1 MPKLEVLLKDG
12 GIEEFETVPVADDSN
27 QNPAIPKPSNQGTT
41 IIKTAVVLGLGKQV
55 ISSGIGLI
63 GESTGDYALERKVKG
78 IVSGAGI
85 ATGLVA
91 YTIPTM
97 IGIGIKESTDA
108 YVRSRAIT
116 RKQIEA
122 DLNKQR
128 IGKVVSSN
136 SRVGGAK

>member
-12 GIEEFETVPVADDSN
+12 GIEEFETVPVVDDSN
-27 QNPAIPKPSNQGTT
+27 QNPAIPKPSNQGST

-55 ISSGIGLI
+55 INSSVGLI
-63 GESTGDYALERKVKG
+63 GEATGDFALERKVKG
-78 IVSGAGI
+78 GLSAIGLGAAALTAPALTLG
-85 ATGLVA
+85 GLA
-91 YTIPTM
+91 L
-97 IGIGIKESTDA
+97 KESTDA
-108 YVRSRAIT
+108 FVRARAIA

-122 DLNKQR
+122 DLNRQR

>member
-12 GIEEFETVPVADDSN
+12 GIEEFETVPVTDDNN
-27 QNPAIPKPSNQGTT
+27 QNPAIPKPSNQGSSVL
-41 IIKTAVVLGLGKQV
+41 KTAVILGLGKQV
-55 ISSGIGLI
+55 LNTSLGLI
-63 GESTGDYALERKVKG
+63 GEATGDYALERKVKG
-78 IVSGAGI
+78 YVSGAGL

-91 YTIPTM
+91 YTIPTA
-97 IGIGIKESTDA
+97 IGIVIQQSSDVYLRG
-108 YVRSRAIT
+108 RAID
-116 RKQIEA
+116 RKRIES